1 MTDGCT
7 KDQDEEADNE
17 EIHKDDRKQERDEM
31 SSRLGTK
38 LDHP

>member
-17 EIHKDDRKQERDEM
+17 EMHEDDREQERDEM
-31 SSRLGTK
+31 TSRWGTMIG
-38 LDHP
+38 HP